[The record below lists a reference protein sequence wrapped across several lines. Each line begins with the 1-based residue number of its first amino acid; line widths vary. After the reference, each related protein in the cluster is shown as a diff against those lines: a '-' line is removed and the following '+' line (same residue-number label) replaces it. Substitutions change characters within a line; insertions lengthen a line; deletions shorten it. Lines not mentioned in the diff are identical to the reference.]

1 MAEIEANN
9 NHGVFRGSITAEVR
23 VIAERVREHAQTL
36 AKVREDVIILKVESR
51 MQARIVGF
59 VSGGASAGAVL
70 IVKWLMDMAC
80 K

>member
-23 VIAERVREHAQTL
+23 VIAERVRDHAQTL

-59 VSGGASAGAVL
+59 VSGGISAGAVL
-70 IVKWLMDMAC
+70 AIKWMMDM
-80 K
+80 